1 MNNARFSTEQL
12 IAGEIDVMNTAL
24 KYRRYVLIVD
34 DGTIHKTLGEA
45 ELAEQLRKKDIAL
58 TLVSAKDG
66 AQASLKA
73 VNQKF
78 DAIILDTSVPRMV
91 ESGFA
96 NNFRSV
102 KNTKDG
108 HLYVVSAQAIEQLPE
123 SLKTGRVFA
132 KPFDPQEMILAL
144 TQDLSGGTEEETP
157 ESSRY
162 SVDVRVINAI
172 ISSTLKVLGQF
183 QVSQITMG
191 KPEMKSCQEPM
202 SGVISSILDIVS
214 QNFKGQL
221 SISFDKPSY
230 LELVTNML
238 MEEQTDINA
247 ENQDA
252 VGEINNIIY
261 GNAKPD
267 LAQFGV
273 AMTIPKVV
281 HGAGQLMKCPE
292 GSASMRVPFTTA
304 KGKFYIEVVAYPQ

>member
-1 MNNARFSTEQL
+1 MT
-12 IAGEIDVMNTAL
+12 AGL

-45 ELAEQLRKKDIAL
+45 ELTEQLRKKDIAL

-96 NNFRSV
+96 TNFRSV
-102 KNTKDG
+102 KNTRDG
-108 HLYVVSAQAIEQLPE
+108 HLYVVSSQSLEELPE
-123 SLKTGRVFA
+123 SLKTGRVFS
-132 KPFDPQEMILAL
+132 KPFDPSELIEAL
-144 TQDLSGGTEEETP
+144 MQDFCGEEVP
-157 ESSRY
+157 ECSRY
-162 SVDVRVINAI
+162 SVDVRVINAV
-172 ISSTLKVLGQF
+172 ISATLKVLGQF
-183 QVSQITMG
+183 QVGNIAMG
-191 KPEMKSCQEPM
+191 KPEMKSTQEPM
-202 SGVISSILDIVS
+202 AGVISSVLDIVS
-214 QNFKGQL
+214 PNFKGQL
-221 SISFDKPSY
+221 SISFDKPSF

-238 MEEQTDINA
+238 MEEQTDITT

-261 GNAKPD
+261 GNAKSD

-273 AMTIPKVV
+273 AMTIPKVI
-281 HGAGQLMKCPE
+281 HGAGQLMVAPE
-292 GSASMRVPFTTA
+292 GSAAMRVPFTTE

>member
-1 MNNARFSTEQL
+1 
-12 IAGEIDVMNTAL
+12 MNTAL

-34 DGTIHKTLGEA
+34 DGTIHKTLGDA
-45 ELAEQLRKKDIAL
+45 ELTEQLRKKDIAL

-108 HLYVVSAQAIEQLPE
+108 HLYVVSSQSIENLPD
-123 SLKTGRVFA
+123 SLKTGRVFS
-132 KPFDPQEMILAL
+132 KPLDPQEIILAL
-144 TQDLSGGTEEETP
+144 MQDLCGEEVTEG
-157 ESSRY
+157 SRFN
-162 SVDVRVINAI
+162 VDVRVINAI
-172 ISSTLKVLGQF
+172 ITATLKVLGQF
-183 QVSQITMG
+183 QVSNISMG
-191 KPEMKSCQEPM
+191 KPAMKSTQEPM
-202 SGVISSILDIVS
+202 AGVISSVLDIVS

-230 LELVTNML
+230 LEIVTNML
-238 MEEQTDINA
+238 MEEQSDINT

-281 HGAGQLMKCPE
+281 HGSGHCMTCPE
-292 GSASMRVPFTTA
+292 GSAAMRVPFTTA
-304 KGKFYIEVVAYPQ
+304 KGKFYIEVVAYPLPG

>member
-1 MNNARFSTEQL
+1 M
-12 IAGEIDVMNTAL
+12 IAGL

-34 DGTIHKTLGEA
+34 DGTIHKALGGQ
-45 ELAEQLRKKDIAL
+45 ELAEQLRKKEIAL
-58 TLVSAKDG
+58 TLVSARDG

-102 KNTKDG
+102 KNTRDG
-108 HLYVVSAQAIEQLPE
+108 HLYVVSSQSLEELPE
-123 SLKTGRVFA
+123 SLKTGRFFL
-132 KPFDPQEMILAL
+132 KPFDSRELIEAL
-144 TQDLSGGTEEETP
+144 IQDFCGEEIP
-157 ESSRY
+157 EYSRY

-172 ISSTLKVLGQF
+172 ISATLKVLGQF
-183 QVSQITMG
+183 QISNISMG
-191 KPEMKSCQEPM
+191 KPEIKSVEEPM
-202 SGVISSILDIVS
+202 AGVISSVLDIVS

-221 SISFDKPSY
+221 SISFDKPSF
-230 LELVTNML
+230 LELVSNML
-238 MEEQTDINA
+238 MEEQSDITT

-281 HGAGQLMKCPE
+281 HGAGQLMVSPG
-292 GSASMRVPFTTA
+292 GSAAMRVPFTTE

>member
-1 MNNARFSTEQL
+1 MNKARILTEE
-12 IAGEIDVMNTAL
+12 IYADEIDAMNTAL

-34 DGTIHKTLGEA
+34 DGTIQKALGDA
-45 ELAEQLRKKDIAL
+45 ELCELLRKKDIAL

-96 NNFRSV
+96 TNFRSV

-108 HLYVVSAQAIEQLPE
+108 HLYVVSSQTMDQLPE
-123 SLKTGRVFA
+123 SLKTGRVFL
-132 KPFDPQEMILAL
+132 KPYDAQELILAL
-144 TQDLSGGTEEETP
+144 TQDLGGEEISEAV
-157 ESSRY
+157 RCY

-172 ISSTLKVLGQF
+172 ISATLKVLGQF
-183 QVSQITMG
+183 DVGKITMG

-202 SGVISSILDIVS
+202 GGVISSVIDIIS

-221 SISFDKPSY
+221 GISFDKPSY
-230 LELVTNML
+230 LQVVSSML
-238 MEEQTDINA
+238 MEEQADITPD
-247 ENQDA
+247 NQDA

-261 GNAKPD
+261 GNAKSD

-273 AMTIPKVV
+273 AMSIPKVV
-281 HGAGQLMKCPE
+281 HGAGQTMACPE
-292 GSASMRVPFTTA
+292 GSAAMRVPFTTE
-304 KGKFYIEVVAYPQ
+304 KGVFYIEVVAYPQ

>member
-1 MNNARFSTEQL
+1 MNKARIFTEE
-12 IAGEIDVMNTAL
+12 ISADEIDAMNTVL

-34 DGTIHKTLGEA
+34 DGTIQKTLGEA
-45 ELAEQLRKKDIAL
+45 ELTELLRKKDIAL

-96 NNFRSV
+96 TNFRSV

-108 HLYVVSAQAIEQLPE
+108 HLYVVSSQAIDQLPE
-123 SLKTGRVFA
+123 SLKTGRVFS
-132 KPFDPQEMILAL
+132 KPFDPQELILAL
-144 TQDLSGGTEEETP
+144 TQDLGGEEISEAV
-157 ESSRY
+157 RCY

-172 ISSTLKVLGQF
+172 ISATVKVLGQF
-183 QVSQITMG
+183 EVGKITMG
-191 KPEMKSCQEPM
+191 KPEMKNCQEPM
-202 SGVISSILDIVS
+202 GGVISSVLDIIS

-230 LELVTNML
+230 LQVVSSML
-238 MEEQTDINA
+238 MEEQTDITPD
-247 ENQDA
+247 NQDA

-261 GNAKPD
+261 GNAKSD
-267 LAQFGV
+267 LTQFGV
-273 AMTIPKVV
+273 AMSIPKIV
-281 HGAGQLMKCPE
+281 HGADQSMPCPE
-292 GSASMRVPFTTA
+292 GSAAMRVPFTTD
-304 KGKFYIEVVAYPQ
+304 KGMFYIEVVAYPQ